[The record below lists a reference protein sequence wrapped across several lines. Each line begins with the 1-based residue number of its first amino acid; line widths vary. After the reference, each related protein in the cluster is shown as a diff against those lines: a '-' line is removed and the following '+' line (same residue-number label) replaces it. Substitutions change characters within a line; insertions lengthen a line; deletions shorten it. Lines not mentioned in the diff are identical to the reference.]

1 MIEEL
6 YNRLVDWLMWEGY
19 FYVIILTILVG
30 IWEYFT
36 KGKGKQKR
44 EDKKQ
49 QQETDDSLKRSK
61 DGYLR

>member
-49 QQETDDSLKRSK
+49 QKTKSPKRNK